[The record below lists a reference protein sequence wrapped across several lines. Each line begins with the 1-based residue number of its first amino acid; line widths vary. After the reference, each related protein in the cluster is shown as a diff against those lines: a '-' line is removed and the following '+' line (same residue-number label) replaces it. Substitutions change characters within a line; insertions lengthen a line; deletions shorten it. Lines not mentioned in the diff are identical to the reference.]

1 MPPLPDVPVTPD
13 GLVYGSRVD
22 IILTRQN
29 MISVGEYKPLPYE
42 LRGEKFMLHVD
53 NVLLIRFMLS
63 GCTSHM
69 HVIRTFTPQLDCMAL
84 SVSKGP
90 GQEKVFEI
98 FASGNQIEDSDSED
112 CDFDECQISEILLR
126 LHRDYCPAFYDWFEV
141 DPTESCFLFG
151 DDEEYFFRKDG
162 ADGTASISSRGCGAR
177 WFEEAA
183 EGFLQFI
190 LWILDADE
198 RYHHRLTPS
207 RLNESG

>member
-98 FASGNQIEDSDSED
+98 FASGNELADDDSED
-112 CDFDECQISEILLR
+112 CDCDECQISEILLR
-126 LHRDYCPAFYDWFEV
+126 LHRDYYPAFYEKWEV
-141 DPTESCFLFG
+141 DPTEPCFLCG

-162 ADGTASISSRGCGAR
+162 VDGMASISSRGCGAL
-177 WFEEAA
+177 WFEDAA
-183 EGFLQFI
+183 EGFLRFI
-190 LWILDADE
+190 LWILSADE
-198 RYHHRLTPS
+198 RYAHRLTPS
-207 RLNESG
+207 RLDGSG